1 MASTHKLSSTQVAAL
16 VDGLRDLEGDAQ
28 GLEATEAKPYKFG
41 SDNRGMLGDY
51 YGLRMINERFCRIAR
66 SVFLPF
72 LRIQPRISSFPP
84 EIKTFTQYS
93 DELDNFTSLTISRIE
108 PLRGTSMITLH
119 PDFVSLLTDAYYGGA
134 IRNLPNRRAE
144 FTATETRVIEL
155 VTEGLNRAL
164 EAAWRDLSPLTFQ
177 VASHE
182 ENLQFATFVEGKDL
196 VVNCSFIIQLPDT
209 DPANLDILYPLQA
222 LKPLAAQLRSRMQSD
237 VVDDDITWRDRLHR
251 AVMAVPLTVTARL
264 AEPNVSLGALD
275 NLTPGRVVPVDLSP
289 APLLLVEDK
298 PFFSG
303 EIGMQGGHAA
313 MNLTRRLRR

>member
-1 MASTHKLSSTQVAAL
+1 MASTHKLSTTQVAAL
-16 VDGLRDLEGDAQ
+16 VDGLRDLDTDTHGSET
-28 GLEATEAKPYKFG
+28 TEAKPYRFG
-41 SDNRGMLGDY
+41 TDNRGMLGDY

-84 EIKTFTQYS
+84 EIKTFSQYS

-134 IRNLPNRRAE
+134 IRNLPNRRSE
-144 FTATETRVIEL
+144 FTATENRVIDL

-177 VASHE
+177 TMSHE

-237 VVDDDITWRDRLHR
+237 VIEDDITWRDRLHR

-264 AEPNVSLGALD
+264 AEPTVPLGALD
-275 NLTPGRVVPVDLSP
+275 RLTPGRVVPVDLSP
-289 APLLLVEDK
+289 APLLLVEEK
-298 PFFSG
+298 PFFAG
-303 EIGMQGGHAA
+303 EIGTQGGHAA
-313 MNLTRRLRR
+313 INLTRRLRR